1 MNYFKAEDDL
11 IIRTITQTDRQTDRE
26 REICQKSNV
35 KKKKHEM

>member
-11 IIRTITQTDRQTDRE
+11 IIRTITQTDRQTE
-26 REICQKSNV
+26 REICQMSNV